1 MKHSR
6 RMEDE
11 EQHHAADA
19 QQDDDHAQPHENGG
33 RPERRCRNGIE
44 VRQLP
49 FTDNILPVLDHPAR
63 LPQPE
68 VAGPLAVW
76 RVAQP
81 VGLDKDDDHDDGEA
95 DGEDTP
101 QNPDGL

>member
-1 MKHSR
+1 MKHGR

-19 QQDDDHAQPHENGG
+19 QQDDDHAQAHKDRRG
-33 RPERRCRNGIE
+33 PERRCRNRIE
-44 VRQLP
+44 IRQLP

-68 VAGPLAVW
+68 VPGPLAVR
-76 RVAQP
+76 RVP
-81 VGLDKDDDHDDGEA
+81 
-95 DGEDTP
+95 
-101 QNPDGL
+101 